1 MHLRLFFLITKKL
14 VMHTEPDTI
23 IVRFS
28 GEIGIKSEWTRR
40 AYEKQALQN
49 LKGALKS
56 ADLKPVAIERMRG
69 RIYVKTQQPAET
81 AKVLTRVFGITS
93 VSPAK
98 QTTSDFKMMTE
109 ATLAMTEAI
118 IKDHTTF
125 AVRCHRVGTHPYSS
139 VEVCRDLGEQ
149 ILEAYQPRSPKVN
162 LTNPQVTITVEVRDQ
177 EAYVYAQTL
186 QGAGGFP
193 IGTQAKTVCLLSGGI
208 DSPVAC
214 WLTMKRGCPTVP
226 IYVDNS
232 PYTDER
238 AKQKAIETAR
248 RLKEWSA
255 GYIKKMY
262 IVPNGENMKAI
273 QQKTPERF
281 ACLFCKRLMYRIA
294 ERIADAEDAVG
305 IVTGEAIGEQ
315 ASQTMQNLYVIDE
328 AATRYPIH
336 RPLLGFDKIETEAI
350 ARKIGTFEVSTMK
363 AQGCTAAPSMPST
376 QAKLAAVKEA
386 EKNLDMD
393 AMAEAAVQAAEIIPL

>member
-1 MHLRLFFLITKKL
+1 M
-14 VMHTEPDTI
+14 EPDTI

-40 AYEKQALQN
+40 TYEKQALQN
-49 LKGALKS
+49 LKQTLKN
-56 ADLKPVAIERMRG
+56 AGLKPTSIERMRG
-69 RIYVKTQQPAET
+69 RIYIKTQKPAET
-81 AKVLTRVFGITS
+81 AKSLTRVFGITS

-98 QTTSDFKMMTE
+98 QTTSDFKRITE
-109 ATLAMTEAI
+109 TALAIAAATI
-118 IKDHTTF
+118 QDHTTF

-139 VEVCRDLGEQ
+139 IEICRDLGEK
-149 ILEAYQPRSPKVN
+149 ILDTYHMRSPKVN
-162 LTNPQVTITVEVRDQ
+162 LTNPEVTITVEIREQ

-193 IGTQAKTVCLLSGGI
+193 IGTQAKTICLLSGGI

-214 WLTMKRGCPTVP
+214 WLTMKRGCPPVP
-226 IYVDNS
+226 VYVDNS
-232 PYTDER
+232 PYTDE
-238 AKQKAIETAR
+238 KSMQKAIETAR
-248 RLKEWSA
+248 ILKEWSA

-273 QQKTPERF
+273 MQKTPERF
-281 ACLFCKRLMYRIA
+281 TCLFCKRFMYRIA
-294 ERIADAEDAVG
+294 EQIADIEKAVG

-328 AATRYPIH
+328 AAKCYPIH

-350 ARKIGTFEVSTMK
+350 ARKIGTYETSIIRS
-363 AQGCTAAPSMPST
+363 QGCIAAPSMPST
-376 QAKLAAVKEA
+376 QAKLDAVKDA
-386 EKNLDMD
+386 EKHLDIDIMVNS
-393 AMAEAAVQAAEIIPL
+393 AVQAAKVIEL